1 MSELIT
7 EYFTCKI
14 CHKNHSISHD
24 QVKDRLTTC
33 NSCWLKMGIWEK
45 YEDPDLNKKNSDK
58 TSILEQY

>member
-14 CHKNHSISHD
+14 CHENYSILHD

-33 NSCWLKMGIWEK
+33 NDCWLKMDIWQK
-45 YEDPDLNKKNSDK
+45 YEDPDLNKKTDLMS
-58 TSILEQY
+58 